1 MIILQQARGLLS
13 SADGLA
19 LSLPFAETKSLT
31 ARVGPTPTFT
41 RASTATF
48 IGSDGLIQTAAI
60 NTPRFEHDPVTLQC
74 RGLLIEAGRTNLVFP
89 SATLTTQTR
98 TVTAV
103 AHTLSFYGTGTV
115 VLSGAHSATVV
126 GTGAYP
132 TRTILTFTPTAGS
145 LTLTVT
151 GTVTE
156 AQLEAGGQATSY
168 IPTTG
173 ASAVRSQ
180 DLCTITGASF
190 TGMYNQ
196 TEGTLFCAVTA
207 VGATTATS
215 AVYGITAPNR
225 PDGGI
230 IAQFS
235 GTGFTS
241 SVYAA
246 SNAVQAAFP
255 TLANRNALVKNAIA
269 FRTDDI
275 ANSFNGNIATDTSGI
290 LVSIMDRFVIGAN
303 GNTIGPA
310 IGNTIFNSIRYYR
323 RRLPNAKLQALTA

>member
-168 IPTTG
+168 IPTTA

-196 TEGTLFCAVTA
+196 TEGSVFCAAIA
-207 VGATTATS
+207 VGAGNAS
-215 AVYGITAPNR
+215 SGVYGITAPTR
-225 PDGGI
+225 SDGGVV
-230 IAQFS
+230 AQFA
-235 GTGFTS
+235 GANFTS
-241 SVYAA
+241 TVYAA
-246 SNAVQAAFP
+246 PNVNQAFFSKA
-255 TLANRNALVKNAIA
+255 ASRNVLVKNAIA
-269 FRTDDI
+269 VRTDDF
-275 ANSFNGNIATDTSGI
+275 ANSFNGNITTDTAGT
-290 LVSIMDRFVIGAN
+290 LVSIMDRFVIGAT
-303 GNTIGPA
+303 GNTSGPTV
-310 IGNTIFNSIRYYR
+310 GNTIFDSIRYYR
-323 RRLPNAKLQALTA
+323 RRLPNPKLQALTV

>member
-19 LSLPFAETKSLT
+19 LSLPFAETQSLT

-74 RGLLIEAGRTNLVFP
+74 RGLLIEASRTNLVFP

-126 GTGAYP
+126 GTGAFP

-156 AQLEAGGQATSY
+156 AQLEAGATATSY

-196 TEGTLFCAVTA
+196 SEGTLFCAMIA
-207 VGATTATS
+207 VGATTTVS
-215 AVYGITAPNR
+215 TVFGITAATR
-225 PDGGI
+225 SDGGI
-230 IAQFS
+230 NAQF
-235 GTGFTS
+235 GGANYTNT
-241 SVYAA
+241 VYASGFA
-246 SNAVQAAFP
+246 SQATFVTA
-255 TLANRNALVKNAIA
+255 ASRNVLVKNAVA
-269 FRTDDI
+269 FRTDDF
-275 ANSFNGNIATDTSGI
+275 ANSFNGNIATDTTGT

-303 GNTIGPA
+303 GNAGGA
-310 IGNTIFNSIRYYR
+310 AAGNTIFDSIRYYR
-323 RRLPNAKLQALTA
+323 RRLPNPKLQALTV